1 MHGSPTRWPEIIL
14 LACYKVS
21 IFLITALQLKEI
33 KFDATE
39 VVVLESFNDNVERS
53 QKRDDG
59 WWYLG
64 CRRARKLQRSGGYK
78 AVSDAI

>member
-1 MHGSPTRWPEIIL
+1 MLFRSQQYNVG
-14 LACYKVS
+14 
-21 IFLITALQLKEI
+21 EI

-39 VVVLESFNDNVERS
+39 VVVLGPIMIMQNVARGVMVA
-53 QKRDDG
+53 DG
-59 WWYLG
+59 IL